1 MKNESMNNK
10 IGVILLLLVEQYCIG
25 QTELRQ
31 SLHGKIVNDSIAV
44 ENGYVFNLNSRVTT
58 VIGGNGFFDI
68 LAKPKD
74 TLLITSLALKSMKV
88 ILVDLDFK
96 EKLYVVKMELFNN
109 QLKEVVVGQKITP
122 KIAGSQEIVDT
133 EFIDDSQSSPIN
145 RTMAYDGL
153 ENGLDFIR
161 VGKMVAGLFKKKDTG
176 KTHLISDEIFID
188 KVQREFGAYFFTN
201 TLKLKEEE
209 INLFLIFC
217 DSDEN
222 AKKIS
227 NSNNTFQM
235 IDFLITKNIA
245 FKKLVQL
252 NKTHE

>member
-1 MKNESMNNK
+1 M
-10 IGVILLLLVEQYCIG
+10 
-25 QTELRQ
+25 
-31 SLHGKIVNDSIAV
+31 
-44 ENGYVFNLNSRVTT
+44 TT
-58 VIGGNGFFDI
+58 FIGGNGFFDI

-74 TLLITSLALKSMKV
+74 TLLITSLALKSKKV

-109 QLKEVVVGQKITP
+109 QLKEVVIGQKITP

-133 EFIDDSQSSPIN
+133 EFIDGSQSSPIN

-161 VGKMVAGLFKKKDTG
+161 VGKMVARLFKQKNKE
-176 KTHLISDEIFID
+176 KVPSVSEEFFID
-188 KVQREFGAYFFTN
+188 KVQRQFGTYFFTN

-252 NKTHE
+252 NKTPE

>member
-1 MKNESMNNK
+1 MNNK
-10 IGVILLLLVEQYCIG
+10 IGVVLLLLVGQYCIG

-31 SLHGKIVNDSIAV
+31 SLRGKIVNDSIAV

-58 VIGGNGFFDI
+58 FIGGNGFFDI

-74 TLLITSLALKSMKV
+74 TLLITSLALKSKKV

-109 QLKEVVVGQKITP
+109 QLKEVVIGQKITP

-161 VGKMVAGLFKKKDTG
+161 VGKMVARLFKQKNKE
-176 KTHLISDEIFID
+176 KVPSVSEEFFID
-188 KVQREFGAYFFTN
+188 KVQRQFGTYFFTN

-252 NKTHE
+252 NKTPE

>member
-1 MKNESMNNK
+1 MNNK
-10 IGVILLLLVEQYCIG
+10 IGVILLLLVGQYCIG

-44 ENGYVFNLNSRVTT
+44 ENGYVFNLNSRETT
-58 VIGGNGFFDI
+58 FIDGNGFFDI
-68 LAKPKD
+68 LAKSKD
-74 TLLITSLALKSMKV
+74 TLLITSLALKSKKV

-96 EKLYVVKMELFNN
+96 EKLYVVNMELFNN

-122 KIAGSQEIVDT
+122 KIAGSQEIVDM
-133 EFIDDSQSSPIN
+133 EFIDDSQSSPVN
-145 RTMAYDGL
+145 RTMAYDGI
-153 ENGLDFIR
+153 ENGFDFVR
-161 VGKMVAGLFKKKDTG
+161 VGKMVAGLFKKKDVG

-188 KVQREFGAYFFTN
+188 KVQRQFGVYFFTN

-235 IDFLITKNIA
+235 IDFLVTKNIA

-252 NKTHE
+252 NKTSE